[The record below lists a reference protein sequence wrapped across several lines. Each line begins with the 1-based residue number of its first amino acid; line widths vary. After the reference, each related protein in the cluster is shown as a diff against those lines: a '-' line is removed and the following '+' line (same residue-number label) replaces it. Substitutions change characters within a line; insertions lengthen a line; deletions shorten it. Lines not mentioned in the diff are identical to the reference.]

1 MRWLLAIA
9 GCTAALAAPNPLAP
23 LTAQEIRE
31 AVRIVRA
38 SGHYPPTAHFAQL
51 SLEEP
56 PKEAVLRNAALPRRA
71 FAVVYDFGTNST
83 GEAVADLATGKL
95 VSWREIPGA
104 QAAEGMADSARADR
118 IVRSDR
124 RWNAA
129 LRERGIRNSE
139 DVFSVAWPA
148 GWFGLPG
155 EDHQRIVRVT
165 PYYGAAGQ
173 NFYAHP
179 VEGIAATVDLTSGRV
194 LNFVDVD
201 RNAPV
206 TRYNADLDPGS
217 NRPLRPAP
225 AALNITQPNGPGFHV
240 DNGEVTWDKWR
251 FRFAL
256 LPREG
261 LVIYTAGFDGRPVL
275 YRGSLAEMAVP
286 YGDPGPAWFFRN
298 TFDAGELGLGILAS
312 PLRPGL
318 DCPQNCSVYDATLA
332 TESGEPHTIPGAVAI
347 YELDA
352 GIAWKHDNNTRRARD
367 LVVSYY
373 SEAGNYEYGF
383 DWVFRQDG
391 TIEVKVD
398 LTGIMAVK
406 SVVTGEHDPFS
417 HIVGPNTAAVHHQ
430 HFFCFRLDMD
440 VDGQPNRVFEMNSV
454 PLPAGKQNPYGG
466 AFAMQETPLTSE
478 LKAQR
483 RINLETSRRW
493 IVTNPN
499 AKNALGQPTGYA
511 LIPGENAVPFALPD
525 SWIRR
530 RAGFLNAHVWVTQ
543 YAEGERFPAGDY
555 PYNAHGGD
563 GLPKWTAA
571 DRPID
576 NRDLVVWYT
585 LGITHNPRPEDW
597 PVMPTY
603 TAGFKL
609 MPWGFFAKNPAMDLT
624 LPR

>member
-1 MRWLLAIA
+1 
-9 GCTAALAAPNPLAP
+9 
-23 LTAQEIRE
+23 
-31 AVRIVRA
+31 
-38 SGHYPPTAHFAQL
+38 
-51 SLEEP
+51 
-56 PKEAVLRNAALPRRA
+56 
-71 FAVVYDFGTNST
+71 
-83 GEAVADLATGKL
+83 
-95 VSWREIPGA
+95 
-104 QAAEGMADSARADR
+104 
-118 IVRSDR
+118 
-124 RWNAA
+124 
-129 LRERGIRNSE
+129 
-139 DVFSVAWPA
+139 
-148 GWFGLPG
+148 
-155 EDHQRIVRVT
+155 
-165 PYYGAAGQ
+165 
-173 NFYAHP
+173 
-179 VEGIAATVDLTSGRV
+179 
-194 LNFVDVD
+194 
-201 RNAPV
+201 
-206 TRYNADLDPGS
+206 
-217 NRPLRPAP
+217 
-225 AALNITQPNGPGFHV
+225 
-240 DNGEVTWDKWR
+240 
-251 FRFAL
+251 
-256 LPREG
+256 
-261 LVIYTAGFDGRPVL
+261 
-275 YRGSLAEMAVP
+275 
-286 YGDPGPAWFFRN
+286 
-298 TFDAGELGLGILAS
+298 
-312 PLRPGL
+312 
-318 DCPQNCSVYDATLA
+318 
-332 TESGEPHTIPGAVAI
+332 
-347 YELDA
+347 
-352 GIAWKHDNNTRRARD
+352 
-367 LVVSYY
+367 
-373 SEAGNYEYGF
+373 
-383 DWVFRQDG
+383 
-391 TIEVKVD
+391 
-398 LTGIMAVK
+398 
-406 SVVTGEHDPFS
+406 VVTGEHDPFS